1 MADLDSLRPEVREA
15 LVTVFAML
23 PYGQTQDKWRLIRAE
38 LLALTDR
45 VQHLTREM
53 YATGDTYDVMR
64 TRVGKTEAE
73 LAALKARI
81 AESAHVDVTLGCA
94 IDGEIPPDLA
104 LCKVALVKVEE

>member
-1 MADLDSLRPEVREA
+1 MADLDTLCPEVRDAVNEITFTA
-15 LVTVFAML
+15 ASSRPDLQK
-23 PYGQTQDKWRLIRAE
+23 YIGIIRAE
-38 LLALTDR
+38 LLWLAEAAHLADGVATLAM
-45 VQHLTREM
+45 QHRD
-53 YATGDTYDVMR
+53 AA
-64 TRVGKTEAE
+64 EAE